1 MLLAALSRRA
11 RGRAMQVWMGH
22 MPGIVSR
29 DEFHRLLARERA
41 RSDRNSHAF
50 SLVVFRTSGAP
61 SNLVRRVAEL
71 LRDQRRLTDDVGWVD
86 PPDLGVLLPDT
97 PAAGAR
103 RFAEKMHAVLQ
114 KGSCDVEDR
123 IYTYQ
128 GNSDDSSMWAP
139 PPRSTDRGQAEAA
152 TGSPAAL
159 VEPQPANQVAL
170 APTRSTPIV
179 RVEDLRTFFLKPL
192 PTWKR
197 AMDIVLSALML
208 LILAPVYAAVAIAVH
223 LSGPGPIIFRQ
234 PRAGPGGKPFTFYK
248 FRTMVPNAEALKAT
262 LRVVNEAEGPVFKMR
277 NDPRVTSVGRVLRRT
292 SLDELPQLWNV
303 LKGDMSL
310 VGPRPPTLDE
320 IPSYEP
326 WQNRRLELTGGI
338 TGIWQ
343 TSGRHQVGFTD
354 WMRMDVQYSNHRSLG
369 MDVKL
374 LAKTVWA
381 VFSGRGA
388 S

>member
-1 MLLAALSRRA
+1 
-11 RGRAMQVWMGH
+11 MQVWMGH
-22 MPGIVSR
+22 MPGIVTR

-50 SLVVFRTSGAP
+50 SLVVFRTSAAP
-61 SNLVRRVAEL
+61 PNQVRRVAEI
-71 LRDQRRLTDDVGWVD
+71 LREQRRLTDDVGWVD
-86 PPDLGVLLPDT
+86 PPDLGALLPDT
-97 PAAGAR
+97 PAVGAR

-114 KGSCDVEDR
+114 KAGCDVEDR

-139 PPRSTDRGQAEAA
+139 PPRSPDDARNA
-152 TGSPAAL
+152 TKPGSPAPLAKL
-159 VEPQPANQVAL
+159 EPVSLAAMAPARPA
-170 APTRSTPIV
+170 PIV
-179 RVEDLRTFFLKPL
+179 RVDDLRSFFLKPL

-197 AMDIVLSALML
+197 AMDILLSAAMLLVLS
-208 LILAPVYAAVAIAVH
+208 PVFLAVAIAVRVAG
-223 LSGPGPIIFRQ
+223 GPGPIIFRQ
-234 PRAGPGGKPFTFYK
+234 PRAGRGGKPFTFFK
-248 FRTMVPNAEALKAT
+248 FRTMVPNAEALKAA
-262 LRVVNEAEGPVFKMR
+262 LRTENEAEGPVFKMQ
-277 NDPRVTSVGRVLRRT
+277 NDPRVTSIGRVLRRT

-320 IPSYEP
+320 IPAYAP
-326 WQNRRLELTGGI
+326 WQARRLELTGGI

-354 WMRMDVQYSNHRSLG
+354 WMRMDVRYSTHRSLG

-374 LAKTVWA
+374 LAKTIWA
-381 VFSGRGA
+381 VVGGRGA

>member
-1 MLLAALSRRA
+1 
-11 RGRAMQVWMGH
+11 MQAWAGH
-22 MPGIVSR
+22 MPGIVGR

-50 SLVVFRTSGAP
+50 SLVVFQTSKAP
-61 SNLVRRVAEL
+61 SNKVRRVAEI
-71 LRDQRRLTDDVGWVD
+71 LRESRRLTDDVGWVD

-103 RFAEKMHAVLQ
+103 RFAEKMHTALS
-114 KGSCDVEDR
+114 KESCDVEDR

-139 PPRSTDRGQAEAA
+139 PPRTRNDKATQEA
-152 TGSPAAL
+152 PVL
-159 VEPQPANQVAL
+159 DMPPDPEPVSLVAL
-170 APTRSTPIV
+170 PPAPATPAI
-179 RVEDLRTFFLKPL
+179 RVNDLRSFFLKPL

-197 AMDIVLSALML
+197 AMDILVSGLML
-208 LILAPVYAAVAIAVH
+208 LILSPVFLAVAIAVR

-234 PRAGPGGKPFTFYK
+234 PRAGRGGNPFMFYK
-248 FRTMVPNAEALKAT
+248 FRTMVPDAEALKAA
-262 LRVVNEAEGPVFKMR
+262 LRPANEAEGPVFKMR
-277 NDPRVTSVGRVLRRT
+277 HDPRVTRVGRVLRKA

-320 IPSYEP
+320 VPSYAP
-326 WQNRRLELTGGI
+326 WQARRLEMTGGI

-343 TSGRHQVGFTD
+343 TSGRHEIGFTD
-354 WMRMDVQYSNHRSLG
+354 WMRMDVRYSNHRSLG

-381 VFSGRGA
+381 VVSGRGA